1 MTVAV
6 GEEVFGRV
14 AAVVPEGKSANKV
27 GDGFTGTIVEG
38 VFTGDTAGKLQAASR
53 KIDRISTALRL
64 MVYLP
69 RPCDLSRRVGYR

>member
-1 MTVAV
+1 MVAV

-53 KIDRISTALRL
+53 KITRTNAESRL
-64 MVYLP
+64 IHHY
-69 RPCDLSRRVGYR
+69 